1 MNSADFFWKLG
12 DYFQS
17 AFVFYE
23 IVQNYFNYFLLG
35 LGFFGFFYWM
45 NIQRKLSSKADVP
58 SEVSNANFPGW
69 YNGDKKQIK

>member
-12 DYFQS
+12 DLFER

-23 IVQNYFNYFLLG
+23 IVQNHFNYFLLG

-45 NIQRKLSSKADVP
+45 FIQIKLSSKADVP
-58 SEVSNANFPGW
+58 SEVSNADFHNW